1 MNRNQFISYMN
12 NPDQLSGND
21 SIVLAELL
29 KNFPYFQTAHLL
41 YAKSLHNQNSIHYN
55 NQLKVTATYATDRKI
70 LHHLITKKVQPE
82 ILTTTI
88 TESIPT
94 IESKQEETVIQTI
107 KKTIEDPVVAEI
119 SEEQSKLEENNHN
132 PAKESEL
139 VTEQP
144 KIVSTI
150 NQDLENIVVQ
160 PKTENTSETIIKTKE
175 SVIESLSRAL
185 AEQTKKAGDKEEQKT
200 EVLQEFDKP
209 IEEKAAEELGNI
221 DNIQVNEEI
230 ALKPAEKAPVQ
241 GTTLNDTAL
250 ATKDIEKTPEASLQI
265 TQNIIEAE
273 TKTAIEILAA
283 VENNVTAQ
291 EPAKSIDTQII
302 AENSIDLKAK
312 ELEKEY
318 LAEAA
323 IAATEME
330 VLSTELYSENTIN
343 EKSETDFVL
352 NTPVE
357 PTPSVIIKS
366 TAKEQSE
373 FNSNEAHSF
382 SEWLKH
388 AAAPVEISLEKK
400 QSSETTEKSLQA
412 NLIDRFLREEPK
424 MSKPKVEFYNPI
436 NMAKQSVADDIT
448 FVSETLAKILVL
460 QGNYTKAL
468 QAYENLRLKYPEKR
482 LYFATQIKHIRKLIN
497 QQKQ

>member
-1 MNRNQFISYMN
+1 MS
-12 NPDQLSGND
+12 NPDELSGND

-55 NQLKVTATYATDRKI
+55 NQLKVTATYATDRRI

-82 ILTTTI
+82 ILI
-88 TESIPT
+88 VEN
-94 IESKQEETVIQTI
+94 KQEETVKQTI
-107 KKTIEDPVVAEI
+107 NQTVAEPI
-119 SEEQSKLEENNHN
+119 NVEIPEVESKLVENNQN
-132 PAKESEL
+132 TSKETEL
-139 VTEQP
+139 VVEQP
-144 KIVSTI
+144 KIVDSSK
-150 NQDLENIVVQ
+150 QDSE
-160 PKTENTSETIIKTKE
+160 KTAEPFTAESIPETIIKTKE
-175 SVIESLSRAL
+175 SIIESLSRAL
-185 AEQTKKAGDKEEQKT
+185 TEQTQKAVDKEAQNT
-200 EVLQEFDKP
+200 EVLQELKKP
-209 IEEKAAEELGNI
+209 IEEKAVEESAIL
-221 DNIQVNEEI
+221 DNIQVTEEVV
-230 ALKPAEKAPVQ
+230 LEPAEKDFVQ
-241 GTTLNDTAL
+241 QTSLDEIPL
-250 ATKDIEKTPEASLQI
+250 ITKETENITEVSLET
-265 TQNIIEAE
+265 TQNTIEPPE
-273 TKTAIEILAA
+273 TKISAEIATPDESP
-283 VENNVTAQ
+283 VKGP
-291 EPAKSIDTQII
+291 EPEKSIEVQTIE
-302 AENSIDLKAK
+302 ENSADLKAK

-323 IAATEME
+323 IAAIEME
-330 VLSTELYSENTIN
+330 VLSTELYSEDTIN
-343 EKSETDFVL
+343 EKVETDFVL

-357 PTPSVIIKS
+357 QTPSVTIEP

-388 AAAPVEISLEKK
+388 ASAPVEIPLQEK
-400 QSSETTEKSLQA
+400 QTSENNEKSLQA
-412 NLIDRFLREEPK
+412 DLIDRFLREEPK
-424 MSKPKVEFYNPI
+424 MSKPKVEFYNPV